1 MKVYFDTT
9 FSTGKHLYINTSNE
23 NIAKKHYLQQNIFSK
38 NIDIYNSILWKIRK
52 IQQLCK
58 ELQEACSMKYHI
70 IIAIL
75 IGVILFILYK
85 YIQAK
90 QAISNNK
97 GEIKTSEAL
106 LDFILQHIKSYILF
120 IDKDFIV
127 MKTNYYAITNTRDSG
142 QAKRVGELLNCVNS
156 LSKGCG
162 NGELCKACPIRQAIT
177 ETFKTKK
184 DFSNL
189 EATVSLRLSDKETLK
204 CNVTVSGSY
213 MHLHNRP
220 EMLITIH
227 DITELKQA
235 QIRLQD
241 ALDKAER
248 IEKSKFTFLEKL
260 SNEINDQLNCIL
272 GWTNLVSSDKT
283 LTPEQQ
289 SEYMNLIYE
298 HSDHL
303 SHLAND
309 VLRLA
314 RIDAHK
320 IDLQMVTFCLHEF
333 CQDIILLRMNS
344 THPNVEL
351 YLEDDSP
358 NLLVYT
364 DQQKLYQVILNLL
377 SNAQKFTDKGHI
389 KLAYSVDEEQNTIN
403 FTVEDTGLGMPP
415 QIHTYLFERFYK
427 ANTFTDGPGLGLSIC
442 KAYIEAMGGTI
453 QFTSSEGR
461 GTRFHFSIK
470 KEPIPEGD
478 ITLDMHK

>member
-1 MKVYFDTT
+1 
-9 FSTGKHLYINTSNE
+9 
-23 NIAKKHYLQQNIFSK
+23 
-38 NIDIYNSILWKIRK
+38 
-52 IQQLCK
+52 
-58 ELQEACSMKYHI
+58 MKYNI

-75 IGVILFILYK
+75 ICVILFILYK

-90 QAISNNK
+90 QIISDKK

-106 LDFILQHIKSYILF
+106 FNFILQHIKSYILV
-120 IDKDFIV
+120 IDRNLN
-127 MKTNYYAITNTRDSG
+127 MEKTNYYAITDTEDSG
-142 QAKRVGELLNCVNS
+142 QPKRVGELLNCVNS
-156 LSKGCG
+156 LNKGCG
-162 NGELCKACPIRQAIT
+162 NGELCKTCPIRQAIT
-177 ETFKTKK
+177 EAFKTKK

-189 EATVSLRLSDKETLK
+189 ETTVSLRLSDKKTFK
-204 CNVTVSGSY
+204 CNVDVSGSY
-213 MHLHNRP
+213 MNIHNRP

-241 ALDKAER
+241 ALAKTER

-272 GWTNLVSSDKT
+272 GWTNLVSTDKT
-283 LTPEQQ
+283 LTPNQQ
-289 SEYMNLIYE
+289 NEYMNLIYE
-298 HSDHL
+298 HSDQL

-320 IDLQMVTFCLHEF
+320 IDLQMATFCLHEF
-333 CQDIILLRMNS
+333 CQDIILLRMNN

-351 YLEDDSP
+351 YLEGDSP

-377 SNAQKFTDKGHI
+377 SNAQKFTNKGHI
-389 KLAYSVDEEQNTIN
+389 KLAYSVDEEQNMIN
-403 FTVEDTGLGMPP
+403 FIVEDTGLGMPP
-415 QIHTYLFERFYK
+415 RIHTYLFERFYK

-461 GTRFHFSIK
+461 GTRFHFSIR
-470 KEPIPEGD
+470 KEPIPAGD
-478 ITLDMHK
+478 AALDMHK

>member
-1 MKVYFDTT
+1 
-9 FSTGKHLYINTSNE
+9 
-23 NIAKKHYLQQNIFSK
+23 
-38 NIDIYNSILWKIRK
+38 
-52 IQQLCK
+52 
-58 ELQEACSMKYHI
+58 MKYYI

-75 IGVILFILYK
+75 ICVILFILYK

-90 QAISNNK
+90 QIISDKK

-106 LDFILQHIKSYILF
+106 FNFILQHIKSYILV

-127 MKTNYYAITNTRDSG
+127 KNTNYYAITDS
-142 QAKRVGELLNCVNS
+142 QNFRQPKRVGELLNCINS

-162 NGELCKACPIRQAIT
+162 NGELCKTCPIRQAIT
-177 ETFKTKK
+177 EAFKTKK

-189 EATVSLRLSDKETLK
+189 EATINLCQSDKKTLK

-213 MHLHNRP
+213 MNIHNYP

-241 ALDKAER
+241 ALAKTER
-248 IEKSKFTFLEKL
+248 IEKSKFSFLEKL

-272 GWTNLVSSDKT
+272 GWTNLISTDKT
-283 LTPEQQ
+283 LTSNQQ
-289 SEYMNLIYE
+289 NEYMNLIYE
-298 HSDHL
+298 HSDQL
-303 SHLAND
+303 SHVVND

-320 IDLQMVTFCLHEF
+320 IDLQMATFCLHEF
-333 CQDIILLRMNS
+333 CRDIILLRMNN

-351 YLEDDSP
+351 YLEGGSP

-377 SNAQKFTDKGHI
+377 SNAQKFTNKGHI
-389 KLAYSVDEEQNTIN
+389 KLTYSVDEKQNMVN
-403 FTVEDTGLGMPP
+403 FTVEDTGSGMPP
-415 QIHTYLFERFYK
+415 RIHTYLFERFYK

-470 KEPIPEGD
+470 KEPVPASDTALNIYN
-478 ITLDMHK
+478 

>member
-1 MKVYFDTT
+1 
-9 FSTGKHLYINTSNE
+9 
-23 NIAKKHYLQQNIFSK
+23 
-38 NIDIYNSILWKIRK
+38 
-52 IQQLCK
+52 
-58 ELQEACSMKYHI
+58 MKYYI

-75 IGVILFILYK
+75 ICVILFILYK

-90 QAISNNK
+90 QIISDKK

-106 LDFILQHIKSYILF
+106 FNFILQHIKSYILF

-156 LSKGCG
+156 LNKGCG

-189 EATVSLRLSDKETLK
+189 EATVSLCLSDQETLK

-213 MHLHNRP
+213 MNLHNRP

-241 ALDKAER
+241 ALDKTER
-248 IEKSKFTFLEKL
+248 IEKSKFMFLEKL

-272 GWTNLVSSDKT
+272 GWTNLVSTDKT
-283 LTPEQQ
+283 LTPDQQ

-298 HSDHL
+298 HSDQL

-333 CQDIILLRMNS
+333 CQDIILLRTNNS
-344 THPNVEL
+344 HPNVEL
-351 YLEDDSP
+351 YLEGDSP

-403 FTVEDTGLGMPP
+403 FLVEDTGLGMSPK
-415 QIHTYLFERFYK
+415 IHSYLFERFYK

-453 QFTSSEGR
+453 QFTSSEGH
-461 GTRFHFSIK
+461 GTCFQFSIK

-478 ITLDMHK
+478 ITLDIPK